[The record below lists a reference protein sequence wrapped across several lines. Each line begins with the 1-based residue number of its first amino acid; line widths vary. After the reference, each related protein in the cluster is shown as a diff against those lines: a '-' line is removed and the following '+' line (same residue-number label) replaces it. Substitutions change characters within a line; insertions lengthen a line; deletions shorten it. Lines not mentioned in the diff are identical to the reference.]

1 MYVVITK
8 VRLLPGKI
16 DTVRNL
22 FEQTNPALVKGQG
35 DWIEAKFTANREKHQ
50 VTVLAFWKDADS
62 YDRFRNGDEFREVMA
77 QFAPYFESPPEVTI
91 NEVLFEM

>member
-1 MYVVITK
+1 MYVVITR
-8 VRLLPGKI
+8 VQLLPGKI

-22 FEQTNPALVKGQG
+22 FEQTNPALVEGQA

-50 VTVLAFWKDADS
+50 VTVLAYWKNADS
-62 YDRFRNGDEFREVMA
+62 YERFRTGDEFQQVMSR
-77 QFAPYFESPPEVTI
+77 FAPHFESPPEVTI